1 MQELILLGASGN
13 IGEQTLRLLREN
25 PGSFK
30 LMAVGVGQNL
40 EALKKILI
48 EFSSIEF
55 VIIQREEEVRTL
67 ATQFPEITFLTGQE
81 GYRKLFD
88 HFPNAYVINA
98 ISGFAGLFP
107 TLAALATK
115 NRVLLLANKESLVMA
130 GHQINNLLAVNN
142 GKLYPIDSEHC
153 AIFQCLDQN
162 NSIKQI
168 ILTASGGM
176 FANLSLEQLEQI
188 DDQQAFQHPNW
199 KMGTKI
205 TIDSS
210 TMINKAFEVVEA
222 YHLFKTDQIVTV
234 IHPESI
240 LHSAVQYNDNTIIG
254 QMSVPSMLQ
263 ILSYFLFYP
272 VRQSNALFEP
282 LNFDNLLT
290 LSFQKADQQ
299 RWKALQLAQE
309 CLTENNSKAVAMVS
323 ANETLR
329 ELFIKKELRF
339 YQIVNYVEYFMAQTP
354 RKKLTNY
361 EQIKE
366 LNDKIRTM
374 IEAYFKNKAP
384 GSN

>member
-13 IGEQTLRLLREN
+13 IGEQTLSLLRES

-30 LMAVGVGQNL
+30 LIAVGAGQNL
-40 EALKKILI
+40 VALKKILL
-48 EFSSIEF
+48 EFSSIKF
-55 VIIQREEEVRTL
+55 VITQQEAEVNSL
-67 ATQFPEITFLTGQE
+67 ATQFPQITFLTGE
-81 GYRKLFD
+81 DGYRNLFD

-130 GHQINNLLAVNN
+130 GHQINDLLTANN
-142 GKLYPIDSEHC
+142 GTLYPIDSEHC
-153 AIFQCLDQN
+153 AIFQCLEAN
-162 NSIKQI
+162 NPIKQI

-176 FANLSLEQLEQI
+176 FANLSLEQLEEI
-188 DDQQAFQHPNW
+188 NDQEAFNHPNW
-199 KMGTKI
+199 NMGAKI

-210 TMINKAFEVVEA
+210 TMMNKAFEVVEA
-222 YHLFKTDQIVTV
+222 YHLFKTDQILTV

-240 LHSAVQYNDNTIIG
+240 LHSAIQYHDNTIIG

-263 ILSYFLFYP
+263 VLSYFLFYP
-272 VRQSNALFEP
+272 VRQNSRLFEP

-290 LSFQKADQQ
+290 LSFQKADYQ

-329 ELFIKKELRF
+329 ELFINKQLRF

-354 RKKLTNY
+354 GKKLTNY
-361 EQIKE
+361 KQIKE
-366 LNDKIRTM
+366 LNDKIRIM
-374 IEAYFKNKAP
+374 IEAYFKNRVP